1 MWVRGQSLP
10 RILRPRKWL
19 GRASW
24 PASKRHAEGMEPA
37 GLEPLRCDPPKALPC
52 ASRSIIDALV
62 EAISWGFVFLLRGS
76 SRYFCVRFVSHG
88 LLASARLRPGQ
99 QGVELE
105 AEPRPP
111 LHRSGGVILQQASS
125 GPRQWAQG
133 FEEQARTG
141 RPGSKPLRL
150 LDPAKTRPSAL
161 GREDVPLLFIQLQ
174 RILDVARSLALPARE
189 QT

>member
-1 MWVRGQSLP
+1 M
-10 RILRPRKWL
+10 
-19 GRASW
+19 
-24 PASKRHAEGMEPA
+24 
-37 GLEPLRCDPPKALPC
+37 CFTF
-52 ASRSIIDALV
+52 IIDALV

-150 LDPAKTRPSAL
+150 LDPAKTRGHVLWYQVSFSGETPTRIKPEKDISGELCRLPMEGA
-161 GREDVPLLFIQLQ
+161 PL
-174 RILDVARSLALPARE
+174 
-189 QT
+189 